1 LAGLAAGGGLG
12 VLETAGGET
21 GAGGGGAITLGAE
34 GAGAAGGGGATFGA
48 TGSFADSLAA
58 SFSSSICSLVRTN
71 AETEGGATGFS
82 SAGSG
87 TSDFAVSADFLANS
101 SFKDS
106 AEMLSTVLEA
116 LFT

>member
-1 LAGLAAGGGLG
+1 M
-12 VLETAGGET
+12 ETAGGET
-21 GAGGGGAITLGAE
+21 GPGDGGAIALGAEGGGGAGGGGAP
-34 GAGAAGGGGATFGA
+34 FGA
-48 TGSFADSLAA
+48 TGSFADSFAA

-71 AETEGGATGFS
+71 AVTEGAATGFS
-82 SAGSG
+82 SAGSDV
-87 TSDFAVSADFLANS
+87 SVFAVSADFLANS